1 MIGCSSV
8 VHVCLQAVHTTGVTA
23 WGFVWTDDSLLQQ
36 QQQQQQKKHAKDRE
50 VESKSQV
57 TGQLGAL
64 LYAQSQQ
71 IVPSK
76 SNSHGWSQN
85 TQSADVSLG
94 AAM

>member
-1 MIGCSSV
+1 
-8 VHVCLQAVHTTGVTA
+8 
-23 WGFVWTDDSLLQQ
+23 LLQQ

-76 SNSHGWSQN
+76 SNSHG
-85 TQSADVSLG
+85 
-94 AAM
+94 